1 MDFQKPNYTYRATL
15 DRVIDGDTIDV
26 YLDLGCHTTVHK
38 RLRFL
43 ELDTEELRGGTDE
56 SKAKAQAAKARVI
69 ELLEGASQIYVS
81 TEMDDEGKYGR
92 LLAYVWYED
101 ADGNPHNLNTQMV
114 AEGFQKVK

>member
-1 MDFQKPNYTYRATL
+1 MEFTKPNYTYRATL

-26 YLDLGCHTTVHK
+26 YLDLGCHTSVHK

-56 SKAKAQAAKARVI
+56 TKASAQAAKARVQ
-69 ELLEGASQIYVS
+69 ELLDNASRIYVS

-101 ADGNPHNLNTQMV
+101 ADGIAHNLNKQMV
-114 AEGFQKVK
+114 TEGYQKVR